1 MSIHS
6 TRRVVIGALTAIF
19 TLFWL
24 VPAAHA
30 EEYSYWS
37 LWVTADDQWAP
48 SQTGAGGI
56 SLADGSVIGAKYV
69 RTAEALS
76 EADAPKK
83 PATFADLCPNQP
95 AATEGLI
102 NVAVVLD
109 FGTSDIAPAGATP
122 PAEEV
127 ACEALPADSNG
138 STALAAAATVTAS
151 SDGFITDIDDYPSAA
166 GNGAEAEVSTAEDS
180 GEEEGST
187 NWAVPI
193 AIAVAASVTVIAATA
208 QMRKR
213 RNEAAKESGDS
224 RRDLTSNQP

>member
-1 MSIHS
+1 MPIHS

-37 LWVTADDQWAP
+37 LWETSNDQWAP
-48 SQTGAGGI
+48 AQTGAGGI
-56 SLADGSVIGAKYV
+56 SLTDETVIGAKYV

-76 EADAPKK
+76 AADAPSQ
-83 PATFADLCPNQP
+83 PATFAELCPEQAP
-95 AATEGLI
+95 APDGSI
-102 NVAVVLD
+102 NVAVVID
-109 FGTSDIAPAGATP
+109 FGNAEIAPPGGTP
-122 PAEEV
+122 PAGDVSCEV
-127 ACEALPADSNG
+127 LPAGSNG
-138 STALAAAATVTAS
+138 STALSAAATVTAS

-166 GNGAEAEVSTAEDS
+166 QDRAATNTSSADGASD
-180 GEEEGST
+180 EEGST

-213 RNEAAKESGDS
+213 RHETGKESGDS
-224 RRDLTSNQP
+224 RRDVTSNQP